1 MELPRYSRSAN
12 IYYSCQIGWLEK
24 LEIRLN
30 SAQLELE
37 LGNITTL
44 SLPRGNFLK
53 IRIRIRRMI
62 RIRLRIRIKIQIRI
76 TIGIRHLI
84 MEGIRIRIKF
94 VKMETRNRQTFRD

>member
-1 MELPRYSRSAN
+1 
-12 IYYSCQIGWLEK
+12 
-24 LEIRLN
+24 
-30 SAQLELE
+30 
-37 LGNITTL
+37 
-44 SLPRGNFLK
+44 
-53 IRIRIRRMI
+53 MI

>member
-1 MELPRYSRSAN
+1 MYPTNA
-12 IYYSCQIGWLEK
+12 K
-24 LEIRLN
+24 
-30 SAQLELE
+30 
-37 LGNITTL
+37 NITTL

-84 MEGIRIRIKF
+84 MVGIRISLGSNLSRLK
-94 VKMETRNRQTFRD
+94 KQTDK